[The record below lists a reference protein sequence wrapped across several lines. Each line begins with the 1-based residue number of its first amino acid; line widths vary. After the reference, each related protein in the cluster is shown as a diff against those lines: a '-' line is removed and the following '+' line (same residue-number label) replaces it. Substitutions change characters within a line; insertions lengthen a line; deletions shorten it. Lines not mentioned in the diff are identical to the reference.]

1 MTRRLFIA
9 LALPEAVRAE
19 LALTRDQLASRRD
32 RVNWVRTEQLHLTLR
47 FLGETDECLLPDLE
61 SLLDELAARRG
72 ELALR
77 LGAPG
82 LFGSAAAPRVLWV
95 GLEGD
100 VDGLGALAR
109 ELERGLRRL
118 GLPAAEQAF
127 KAHVTLGRVKACRPD
142 LAAAHLAHPP
152 LPTAFRGRE
161 LRLLECRL
169 RPEGPEHHV
178 LTRHILTERDEDSHT
193 RR

>member
-9 LALPEAVRAE
+9 LALPEPVRAE

-47 FLGETDECLLPDLE
+47 FLGETEESLLPDLE
-61 SLLDELAARRG
+61 AMLDRLAGQHG

-82 LFGSAAAPRVLWV
+82 LFGSAASPRVLWV
-95 GLEGD
+95 GLDGEVEG
-100 VDGLGALAR
+100 LAALAR

-118 GLPAAEQAF
+118 GLPPAEQAF

-152 LPTAFRGRE
+152 LPVAFRGRE
-161 LRLLECRL
+161 LRLLESRL

-178 LTRHILTERDEDSHT
+178 LTRHILA
-193 RR
+193 

>member
-9 LALPEAVRAE
+9 LALPETVRSE

-47 FLGETDECLLPDLE
+47 FLGDTEEGLLPDLE
-61 SLLDELAARRG
+61 TLLDDLAARHG
-72 ELALR
+72 ELSLR

-82 LFGSAAAPRVLWV
+82 LFGSATAPRVLWV
-95 GLEGD
+95 GL
-100 VDGLGALAR
+100 DGEVERLQALAR

-152 LPTAFRGRE
+152 LPVAFRGRE
-161 LRLLECRL
+161 LRLLESRL
-169 RPEGPEHHV
+169 RPEGPEHDV
-178 LTRHILTERDEDSHT
+178 LTRHILADEGNDSIN